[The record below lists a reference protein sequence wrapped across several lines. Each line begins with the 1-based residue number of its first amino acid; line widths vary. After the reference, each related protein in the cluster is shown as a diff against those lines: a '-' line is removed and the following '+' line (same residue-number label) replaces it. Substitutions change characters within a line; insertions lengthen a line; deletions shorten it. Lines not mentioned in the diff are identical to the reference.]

1 MSSKTLA
8 STSFKIEGIDGSFD
22 CVVNETK
29 STKLSKAFDL
39 KVKSNDCARVVDFIT
54 SEFAKSATIKGFR
67 PGKVP
72 VNLVKKQHYDEI
84 MSEAAKL
91 LVKHSSF
98 LVTKDHKVAGDI
110 DINVKS
116 FDEETGLDYEVGFE
130 VLPEISLPDFSKIKL
145 TQFICEPTDQEV
157 EKSIQELTERFSESE
172 PAEAG
177 TEAQKGD
184 AVIMDFV
191 GKFDGV
197 EFAGGSGKG
206 HKLELG
212 SKSFID
218 TFEDQLVG
226 SKAGDKKLVKVK
238 FPADYHSK
246 EHAGRDAE
254 FDVEV
259 HEVHHVK
266 PAAIDDELA
275 RKFGLKDLAE
285 LQVKVKEQ
293 MIGSLSKV
301 AHDLIKKD
309 LFDELEKHCKFDCPE
324 KMLSQEIESIKNQ
337 FGDTEQGKEGELEK
351 IAARRVKL
359 GLLLSSVAS
368 SEKLEI
374 KDKDIQ
380 QQLMKIVSQYPGQE
394 KAVIDFYQKN
404 PRAVASLKGPAIE
417 DKAVEFIL
425 SKASTQDKKVSADE
439 LVKISQEA

>member
-1 MSSKTLA
+1 MSNKTLA
-8 STSFKIEGIDGSFD
+8 SSSFKIDGIDGLFD
-22 CVVNETK
+22 CTVNETK
-29 STKLSKAFDL
+29 ANKLSKAFDL
-39 KVKSNDCARVVDFIT
+39 KVKNSDCARVVNFIT
-54 SEFAKSATIKGFR
+54 GEFAKTAKIKGFR

-72 VNLVKKQHYDEI
+72 AQLVKKQHLDEI

-116 FDEETGLDYEVGFE
+116 FDEENGLDYEVGFD
-130 VLPEISLPDFSKIKL
+130 VLPEISLPDFSKVKL
-145 TQFICEPTDQEV
+145 TKLVCEPTDEEI
-157 EKSIQELTERFSESE
+157 EKSIKEITETLSESE
-172 PAEAG
+172 PAAPG
-177 TEAQKGD
+177 TQAKEGD
-184 AVIMDFV
+184 AVVIDFV
-191 GKFDGV
+191 GKFDGI
-197 EFAGGSGKG
+197 EFAGGSGKS

-218 TFEDQLVG
+218 NFEEQLVG

-238 FPADYHSK
+238 FPTDYHSK
-246 EHAGRDAE
+246 EHAGREAE

-259 HEVHHVK
+259 QEVHHVK

-285 LQVKVKEQ
+285 LQTKVKEQ
-293 MIGSLSKV
+293 IVVNLSKV

-309 LFDELEKHCKFDCPE
+309 LFDELEKHCKFECPE
-324 KMLSQEIESIKNQ
+324 KMLSKEIEAIKNQ
-337 FGDTEQGKEGELEK
+337 FDGSEQHKEDELEK
-351 IAARRVKL
+351 IAERRVKL

-368 SEKLEI
+368 NEKLEV

-394 KAVIDFYQKN
+394 KAIIDFYQKN
-404 PRAVASLKGPAIE
+404 PRAIASLKGPAIE

-425 SKASTQDKKVSADE
+425 SKATTQDKKVSADE
-439 LVKISQEA
+439 LVKMSQEA